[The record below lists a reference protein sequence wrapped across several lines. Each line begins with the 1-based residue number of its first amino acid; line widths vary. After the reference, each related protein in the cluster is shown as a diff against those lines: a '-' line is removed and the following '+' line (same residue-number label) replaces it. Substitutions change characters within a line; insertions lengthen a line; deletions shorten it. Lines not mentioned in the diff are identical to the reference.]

1 MFMMMNIMMTTTHV
15 VVVVGVCG
23 GGGGCGDDDD
33 DDDDNYIII
42 IINNRCTNLGRQVV
56 LVPKFWKLP
65 PTVCGPSLWNML
77 LVAFLALSWHLDYW
91 RICAL
96 L

>member
-1 MFMMMNIMMTTTHV
+1 MMMFMMMTIMMTTHV
-15 VVVVGVCG
+15 VVVVVVDVCDG
-23 GGGGCGDDDD
+23 GDDDD
-33 DDDDNYIII
+33 DNDNIIIII

-56 LVPKFWKLP
+56 LVLRFWKLA
-65 PTVCGPSLWNML
+65 PTVCGSSLWKLL
-77 LVAFLALSWHLDYW
+77 LVAFLALRWHLDYW